1 MPWHCLV
8 GQPSLRSIKVL
19 QPFFVLTMTGG
30 HPASTFAS
38 THAEVAPES
47 QWQSQWE
54 SGFGEPVLVP
64 GFDASF
70 TAFADPDGALE
81 VAVIEHLRVKVRPD
95 ARAAWLEAEALSWEP
110 WLRQQAGYLGR
121 ELRWDAER
129 EEGVLLIRWASREQW
144 KAIADE
150 EVARVQVRFEA
161 LARRALG
168 SPQDSPLANPF
179 PLVHASELEPRSLAV
194 A

>member
-1 MPWHCLV
+1 MRPSRKSLKVSTRFVALLV
-8 GQPSLRSIKVL
+8 IGLR
-19 QPFFVLTMTGG
+19 FA
-30 HPASTFAS
+30 PAAG
-38 THAEVAPES
+38 AL
-47 QWQSQWE
+47 
-54 SGFGEPVLVP
+54 GFGEPVLVP

-81 VAVIEHLRVKVRPD
+81 VAVVEHLRVQVRAD

-129 EEGVLLIRWASREQW
+129 EEGILLIRWASREQW
-144 KAIADE
+144 KAIPEE
-150 EVARVQVRFEA
+150 EVAQVQVRFEA

-168 SPQDSPLANPF
+168 STTAVDGAQATNPF
-179 PLVHASELEPRSLAV
+179 PLVHASEFEPRTPTLA
-194 A
+194 

>member
-1 MPWHCLV
+1 MVSCL
-8 GQPSLRSIKVL
+8 R
-19 QPFFVLTMTGG
+19 FA
-30 HPASTFAS
+30 PAAG
-38 THAEVAPES
+38 AL
-47 QWQSQWE
+47 
-54 SGFGEPVLVP
+54 GFGEPVLVP

-81 VAVIEHLRVKVRPD
+81 VAVVEHLRVRVRAD

-144 KAIADE
+144 KAIPED
-150 EVARVQVRFEA
+150 EVARVQVRFEV

-168 SPQDSPLANPF
+168 HAFASEEQPPANPF
-179 PLVHASELEPRSLAV
+179 PLVHAGELEPRSLAL